1 MEDLYPVL
9 KMAYRDVKVIS
20 RKAGIYLCSDNL
32 GEKPVLYINN
42 EVSSKGIDFVS
53 MSLGKS
59 WAAMLYMGGNVEII
73 DKQDG
78 KVLQSFDEIKYLS
91 KQNIYKDRYS
101 VLTLRPKNTEFEKIA
116 IIDNRKARIIVIYDN
131 IANRVVNNRGKYELV
146 LYTKDNGAVTTIGLD
161 RNMKGVILNHE
172 TKCTA

>member
-78 KVLQSFDEIKYLS
+78 KVLQSFTEISYIS
-91 KQNIYKDRYS
+91 KQNIYNDRYS
-101 VLTLRPKNTEFEKIA
+101 TLSLSPRNDNLEKLI
-116 IIDNRKARIIVIYDN
+116 IIDNKNARIMSEFNNVYGR
-131 IANRVVNNRGKYELV
+131 RVDKRSKYELV
-146 LYTKDNGAVTTIGLD
+146 LRMYDDTGKAVSVGVEYS
-161 RNMKGVILNHE
+161 MKGVLLDNE
-172 TKCTA
+172 T